1 MRERIVIAIG
11 SVVALAAFILV
22 FTYFF
27 PKIDDLEA
35 RNRELDGVREHYE
48 LVFAQNFQSLKQL
61 CDGLE
66 NVQKRLARYEKIE
79 LIQCQITETSTPL
92 SE

>member
-1 MRERIVIAIG
+1 MREKVIIAIG
-11 SVVALAAFILV
+11 SIVALAAFILV
-22 FTYFF
+22 FAYFF

-35 RNRELDGVREHYE
+35 QNRELDGVREHYE
-48 LVFAQNFQSLKQL
+48 LIFAQNLQSLKQL

-79 LIQCQITETSTPL
+79 PIQCQITETSTPF